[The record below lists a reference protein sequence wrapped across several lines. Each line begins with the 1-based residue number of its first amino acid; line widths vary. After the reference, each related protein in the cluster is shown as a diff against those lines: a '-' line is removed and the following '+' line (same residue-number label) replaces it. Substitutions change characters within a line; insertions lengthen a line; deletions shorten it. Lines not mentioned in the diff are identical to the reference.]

1 MKQIL
6 KLQINQ
12 KLKESP
18 QFHPEKVEMISHTTG
33 QIVTITGVSVHTK
46 KIEGSSTVNLPISI
60 YVGSGENIAK
70 CKSPN
75 SNDGIHLECLL
86 EPGVGR
92 DLPLSVSI
100 DNPLVSGI
108 EYNVSGLVTLFGYN
122 FGRDIN
128 KISIVSGET
137 QIKIS
142 NVNDS
147 CLQFMTP
154 KLLHGLHYL
163 DITVGIPDHQNIQKQ
178 YEFAVKPVILK
189 INSIPVSGGE
199 VTIYGNYL
207 SPRAAISFRSQRG
220 TPSGIP
226 CNNITIY
233 EDNTI
238 LKCNVKGISG
248 QEIKLDGIG
257 ERKTTSGHNNNIFM
271 RIKGRNAINPNNI
284 TFSFYPPTVYGSP
297 GKSDN
302 L

>member
-1 MKQIL
+1 MWDIVL
-6 KLQINQ
+6 EICGSDINETNF
-12 KLKESP
+12 K
-18 QFHPEKVEMISHTTG
+18 
-33 QIVTITGVSVHTK
+33 ITNK
-46 KIEGSSTVNLPISI
+46 PKIEGIT
-60 YVGSGENIAK
+60 
-70 CKSPN
+70 
-75 SNDGIHLECLL
+75 
-86 EPGVGR
+86 
-92 DLPLSVSI
+92 SVSSREGGNVTI
-100 DNPLVSGI
+100 NGINLYSRAFDNSTNKLSGYRIQLVKYPLVSGI

-122 FGRDIN
+122 FGRDLN

-207 SPRAAISFRSQRG
+207 SPRAAISFRSKRG